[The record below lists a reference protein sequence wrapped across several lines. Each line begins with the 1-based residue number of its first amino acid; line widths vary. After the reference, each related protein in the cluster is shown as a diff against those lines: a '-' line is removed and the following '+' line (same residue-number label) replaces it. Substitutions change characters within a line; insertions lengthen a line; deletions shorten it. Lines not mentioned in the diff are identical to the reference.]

1 MKLDSVVRIQEIEIE
16 NFKNVLN
23 GVITFES
30 YKKRNIFQ
38 DSHNSDIVGLYGQ
51 NGSGKTSLVE
61 AIDILKSVLL
71 GQKLSNNIRNLISYD
86 KKYCGLKFTFLIK
99 IDKNKY
105 IVKYGFKLT
114 YNAEEDKIEVL
125 EETLKYSEIDVVNKK
140 ILSTKSIIEFNMND
154 KTIFKPLKNYNLIV
168 NNNSINKTELI
179 VAKELAKENSTSFIF
194 SKRCIKLF
202 KESFENENKVF
213 IDIINSLCNFGLKS
227 FVIKNNYLG
236 HIDLGTIMPFSFLV
250 KSEKGVAQG
259 TIAFSLFETNRVP
272 INIFNILDKII
283 IQINTV
289 LSSLIPGLTIETKEI
304 NEELMEN
311 GNVGKVFELLSV
323 RENIKIPLK
332 YESDGIK
339 KIISILSALIA
350 MYNNEKICVVID
362 EMDSGIFEF
371 LLGELLGVL
380 KEKAKGQLI
389 FTSHNLRAL
398 EVLDKNDIIF
408 TTTNPNNRYI
418 KMKNVKKTNNLRD
431 FYLREIFL
439 GDQNEP
445 IYNKTKSYAI
455 SRAFRKAGNYEQK

>member
-1 MKLDSVVRIQEIEIE
+1 MKLDSVVRIQEIEVE

-30 YKKRNIFQ
+30 YKKRNFFQ

-86 KKYCGLKFTFLIK
+86 KKYCRLKFTFLIK
-99 IDKNKY
+99 LDKKKY
-105 IVKYGFKLT
+105 IVKYGFKLI

-125 EETLKYSEIDVVNKK
+125 EETLKYSEIDVANKK

-168 NNNSINKTELI
+168 NNNVNRTELI

-202 KESFENENKVF
+202 KESFKNENKVF
-213 IDIINSLCNFGLKS
+213 IDIINSLYNFGLKS
-227 FVIKNNYLG
+227 FVIKNDYLG
-236 HIDLGTIMPFSFLV
+236 HIDLGTIMPFSFSV
-250 KSEKGVAQG
+250 KNEKGVAQG
-259 TIAFSLFETNRVP
+259 TMAFSLFETNRVP

-289 LSSLIPGLTIETKEI
+289 LSSLIPGLTIKIKEI

-323 RENIKIPLK
+323 RENVKIPLK

-350 MYNNEKICVVID
+350 MYNNENICIVID

-371 LLGELLGVL
+371 LLGEILVVL

-439 GDQNEP
+439 GNQKEP

>member
-1 MKLDSVVRIQEIEIE
+1 MSSVVRIQEIEIE

-30 YKKRNIFQ
+30 YKKRNFFQ

-61 AIDILKSVLL
+61 AIDILKLVLL
-71 GQKLSNNIRNLISYD
+71 GQELSNNIRNLISYD
-86 KKYCGLKFTFLIK
+86 KKYCRLKFTFLIK

-114 YNAEEDKIEVL
+114 YNEEEDKIEVL
-125 EETLKYSEIDVVNKK
+125 EEIIKYSEIDVANKK

-202 KESFENENKVF
+202 KESFVNENKVF

-250 KSEKGVAQG
+250 KSAKGVAQG
-259 TIAFSLFETNRVP
+259 TIAFSLFETNMVP

-380 KEKAKGQLI
+380 KEKAEGQLI

-439 GDQNEP
+439 GGQNEP

>member
-1 MKLDSVVRIQEIEIE
+1 MKLDSVVRIQEIEVE

-30 YKKRNIFQ
+30 YKKRNFFQ

-86 KKYCGLKFTFLIK
+86 KKYCRLKFTFLIK
-99 IDKNKY
+99 LDKKKY
-105 IVKYGFKLT
+105 IVKYGFKLI

-125 EETLKYSEIDVVNKK
+125 EETLKYSEIDVANKK

-168 NNNSINKTELI
+168 NNNVNRTELI

-202 KESFENENKVF
+202 KESFKNENKVF
-213 IDIINSLCNFGLKS
+213 IDIINSLYNFGLKS
-227 FVIKNNYLG
+227 FVIKNDYLG
-236 HIDLGTIMPFSFLV
+236 HIDLGTIMPFSFSV
-250 KSEKGVAQG
+250 KNEKEVAQG
-259 TIAFSLFETNRVP
+259 TMAFSLFETNRVP

-289 LSSLIPGLTIETKEI
+289 LSSLIPGLTIKIKEI

-323 RENIKIPLK
+323 RENVKIPLK

-350 MYNNEKICVVID
+350 MYNNENICIVID

-371 LLGELLGVL
+371 LLGELLRVL
-380 KEKAKGQLI
+380 KEKAEGQLI

-439 GDQNEP
+439 GNQKEP
-445 IYNKTKSYAI
+445 IYNKTKSYVI
-455 SRAFRKAGNYEQK
+455 SRAFRKAGNYEQE

>member
-1 MKLDSVVRIQEIEIE
+1 MKLDSVVRIQEIEVE

-30 YKKRNIFQ
+30 YKKRNFFQ

-86 KKYCGLKFTFLIK
+86 KKYCRLKFTFLIK
-99 IDKNKY
+99 LDKKKY
-105 IVKYGFKLT
+105 IVKYGFKLI

-125 EETLKYSEIDVVNKK
+125 EETLKYSEIDVANKK

-168 NNNSINKTELI
+168 NNNVNRTELI

-202 KESFENENKVF
+202 KESFKNENKVF
-213 IDIINSLCNFGLKS
+213 IDIINSLYNFGLKS
-227 FVIKNNYLG
+227 FVIKNDYLG
-236 HIDLGTIMPFSFLV
+236 HIDLGTIMPFSFSV
-250 KSEKGVAQG
+250 KNEKGVAQG
-259 TIAFSLFETNRVP
+259 TMAFSLFETNRVP

-289 LSSLIPGLTIETKEI
+289 LSSLIPGLTIKIKEI

-323 RENIKIPLK
+323 RENVKIPLK

-350 MYNNEKICVVID
+350 MYNNENICIVID

-371 LLGELLGVL
+371 LLGELLRVL
-380 KEKAKGQLI
+380 KEKAEGQLI

-439 GDQNEP
+439 GNQKEP
-445 IYNKTKSYAI
+445 IYNKTKSYVI
-455 SRAFRKAGNYEQK
+455 SRAFRKAGNYEQE

>member
-1 MKLDSVVRIQEIEIE
+1 MKLDSVVRIQEIEVE

-30 YKKRNIFQ
+30 YKKRNFFQ

-86 KKYCGLKFTFLIK
+86 KKYCRLKFTFLIK
-99 IDKNKY
+99 LDKKKY
-105 IVKYGFKLT
+105 IVKYGFKLI

-125 EETLKYSEIDVVNKK
+125 EETLKYSEIDVANKK

-168 NNNSINKTELI
+168 NNNVNRTELI

-202 KESFENENKVF
+202 KESFKNENKVF
-213 IDIINSLCNFGLKS
+213 IDIINSLYNFGLKS
-227 FVIKNNYLG
+227 FVIKNDYLG
-236 HIDLGTIMPFSFLV
+236 HIDLGTIMPFSFSV
-250 KSEKGVAQG
+250 KNEKGVAQG

-289 LSSLIPGLTIETKEI
+289 LSSLIPGITIKIKEI
-304 NEELMEN
+304 NEQLMEN

-323 RENIKIPLK
+323 RENVKIPLK

-350 MYNNEKICVVID
+350 MYNNENICIVID

-371 LLGELLGVL
+371 LLGELLRVL
-380 KEKAKGQLI
+380 KEKAEGQLI

-439 GDQNEP
+439 GNQKEP

-455 SRAFRKAGNYEQK
+455 SRAFRKAGNYEQE

>member
-1 MKLDSVVRIQEIEIE
+1 MKLDSVVRIQEIEVE

-30 YKKRNIFQ
+30 YKKRNFFQ

-86 KKYCGLKFTFLIK
+86 KKYCRLKFTFLIK
-99 IDKNKY
+99 LDKKKY
-105 IVKYGFKLT
+105 IVKYGFKLI

-125 EETLKYSEIDVVNKK
+125 EETLKYSEIDVANKK

-168 NNNSINKTELI
+168 NNNVNRTELI

-202 KESFENENKVF
+202 KESFKNENKVF
-213 IDIINSLCNFGLKS
+213 IDIINSLYNFGLKS
-227 FVIKNNYLG
+227 FVIKNDYLG
-236 HIDLGTIMPFSFLV
+236 HIDLGTIMPFSFSV
-250 KSEKGVAQG
+250 KNEKGVAQG
-259 TIAFSLFETNRVP
+259 TMAFSLFETNRVP

-289 LSSLIPGLTIETKEI
+289 LSSLIPGLTIKIKEI

-323 RENIKIPLK
+323 RENVKIPLK

-350 MYNNEKICVVID
+350 MYNNENICIVID

-371 LLGELLGVL
+371 LLGELLRVL
-380 KEKAKGQLI
+380 KEKAEGQLI

-439 GDQNEP
+439 GNQKEP

>member
-1 MKLDSVVRIQEIEIE
+1 MKLDSVVRIQEIEVE

-30 YKKRNIFQ
+30 YKKRNFFQ

-86 KKYCGLKFTFLIK
+86 KKYCRLKFTFLIK
-99 IDKNKY
+99 LDKKKY
-105 IVKYGFKLT
+105 IVKYGFKLI

-125 EETLKYSEIDVVNKK
+125 EETLKYSEIDVANKK

-168 NNNSINKTELI
+168 NNNVNRTELI

-194 SKRCIKLF
+194 SKRFIKLF
-202 KESFENENKVF
+202 KESFKNENKVF
-213 IDIINSLCNFGLKS
+213 IDIINSLYNFGLKS
-227 FVIKNNYLG
+227 FVIKNDYLG
-236 HIDLGTIMPFSFLV
+236 HIDLGTIMPFSFSV
-250 KSEKGVAQG
+250 KNEKGVAQG

-289 LSSLIPGLTIETKEI
+289 LSSLIPGITIKIKEI

-323 RENIKIPLK
+323 RENVKIPLK

-350 MYNNEKICVVID
+350 MYNNENICIVID

-371 LLGELLGVL
+371 LLGELLRVL
-380 KEKAKGQLI
+380 KEKAEGQLI

-439 GDQNEP
+439 GNQKEP

-455 SRAFRKAGNYEQK
+455 SRAFRKAGNYEQE

>member
-1 MKLDSVVRIQEIEIE
+1 MKLDSVVRIQEIEVE

-30 YKKRNIFQ
+30 YKKRNFFQ

-86 KKYCGLKFTFLIK
+86 KKYCRLKFTFLIK
-99 IDKNKY
+99 LDKKKY
-105 IVKYGFKLT
+105 IVKYGFKLI

-125 EETLKYSEIDVVNKK
+125 EETLKYSEIDVANKK

-168 NNNSINKTELI
+168 NNNVNRTELI

-202 KESFENENKVF
+202 KESFKNENKVF
-213 IDIINSLCNFGLKS
+213 IDIINSLYNFGLKS
-227 FVIKNNYLG
+227 FVIKNDYLG
-236 HIDLGTIMPFSFLV
+236 HIDLGTIMPFSFSV
-250 KSEKGVAQG
+250 KNEKGVAQG
-259 TIAFSLFETNRVP
+259 TMAFSLFETNRVP

-289 LSSLIPGLTIETKEI
+289 LSSLIPGLTIKIKEI

-323 RENIKIPLK
+323 RENVKIPLK

-350 MYNNEKICVVID
+350 MYNNENICIVID

-371 LLGELLGVL
+371 LLGELLRVL
-380 KEKAKGQLI
+380 KEKAEGQLI

-408 TTTNPNNRYI
+408 TTTNPTNRYI

-439 GDQNEP
+439 GNQKEP
-445 IYNKTKSYAI
+445 IYNKTKSYVI
-455 SRAFRKAGNYEQK
+455 SRAFRKAGNYEQE

>member
-1 MKLDSVVRIQEIEIE
+1 MKLDSVVRIQEIEVE

-30 YKKRNIFQ
+30 YKKRNFFQ

-86 KKYCGLKFTFLIK
+86 KKYCRLKFTFLIK
-99 IDKNKY
+99 LDKKKY
-105 IVKYGFKLT
+105 IVKYGFKLI

-125 EETLKYSEIDVVNKK
+125 EETLKYSEIDVANKK

-168 NNNSINKTELI
+168 NNNVNRTELI

-202 KESFENENKVF
+202 KESFKNENKVF
-213 IDIINSLCNFGLKS
+213 IDIINSLYNFGLKS
-227 FVIKNNYLG
+227 FVIKNDYLG
-236 HIDLGTIMPFSFLV
+236 HIDLGTIMPFSFSV
-250 KSEKGVAQG
+250 KNEKGVAQG

-289 LSSLIPGLTIETKEI
+289 LSSLIPGLTIKIKEI

-323 RENIKIPLK
+323 RENVKIPLK

-350 MYNNEKICVVID
+350 MYNNENICIVID

-371 LLGELLGVL
+371 LLGEILVVL

-439 GDQNEP
+439 GNQKEP

-455 SRAFRKAGNYEQK
+455 SRAFRKAGNYEQE

>member
-1 MKLDSVVRIQEIEIE
+1 MKLDSVVRIQEIEVE

-30 YKKRNIFQ
+30 YKKRNFFQ

-71 GQKLSNNIRNLISYD
+71 GKKLSNKIKNLISYD
-86 KKYCGLKFTFLIK
+86 KKYCGLKLTFLIK

-105 IVKYGFKLT
+105 IVKYGFKLI

-125 EETLKYSEIDVVNKK
+125 EETLKYSEIDVANKK

-168 NNNSINKTELI
+168 NNNINKTELI

-194 SKRCIKLF
+194 CKRCIKLF
-202 KESFENENKVF
+202 KESFKNENKVF
-213 IDIINSLCNFGLKS
+213 IDIINSLYNFGLKS
-227 FVIKNNYLG
+227 FVIKNDYLG
-236 HIDLGTIMPFSFLV
+236 HIDLGTIMPFSFSV
-250 KSEKGVAQG
+250 KNEKGLAQG

-289 LSSLIPGLTIETKEI
+289 LSSLIPGLTIKIKEI

-323 RENIKIPLK
+323 RENVKIPLK

-350 MYNNEKICVVID
+350 MYNNENICIVID

-371 LLGELLGVL
+371 LLGELLRVL
-380 KEKAKGQLI
+380 KEKAEGQLI

-439 GDQNEP
+439 GNQKEP
-445 IYNKTKSYAI
+445 IYNKTKSYVI
-455 SRAFRKAGNYEQK
+455 SRAFRKAGNYEQE

>member
-1 MKLDSVVRIQEIEIE
+1 MKLDSVVRIQEIEVE

-30 YKKRNIFQ
+30 YKKRNFFQ

-86 KKYCGLKFTFLIK
+86 KKYCRLKFTFLIK
-99 IDKNKY
+99 LDKKKY
-105 IVKYGFKLT
+105 IVKYGFKLI

-125 EETLKYSEIDVVNKK
+125 EETLKYSEIDVANKK

-168 NNNSINKTELI
+168 NNNVNRTELI

-202 KESFENENKVF
+202 KESFKNENKVF
-213 IDIINSLCNFGLKS
+213 IDIINSLYNFGLKS
-227 FVIKNNYLG
+227 FVIKNDYLG
-236 HIDLGTIMPFSFLV
+236 HIDLGTIMPFSFSV
-250 KSEKGVAQG
+250 KNEKEVAQG
-259 TIAFSLFETNRVP
+259 TMAFSLFETNRVP

-289 LSSLIPGLTIETKEI
+289 LSSLIPGLTIKIKEI

-323 RENIKIPLK
+323 RENVKIPLK

-350 MYNNEKICVVID
+350 MYNNENICIVID

-371 LLGELLGVL
+371 LLGELLRVL
-380 KEKAKGQLI
+380 KEKAEGQLI

-408 TTTNPNNRYI
+408 TTTNPTNRYI

-439 GDQNEP
+439 GNQKEP
-445 IYNKTKSYAI
+445 IYNKTKSYVI
-455 SRAFRKAGNYEQK
+455 SRAFRKAGNYEQE

>member
-1 MKLDSVVRIQEIEIE
+1 M
-16 NFKNVLN
+16 
-23 GVITFES
+23 
-30 YKKRNIFQ
+30 
-38 DSHNSDIVGLYGQ
+38 
-51 NGSGKTSLVE
+51 
-61 AIDILKSVLL
+61 L
-71 GQKLSNNIRNLISYD
+71 GQELSNSIRNLISYD
-86 KKYCGLKFTFLIK
+86 KKYCRLKFTFLIK
-99 IDKNKY
+99 LDKKKY
-105 IVKYGFKLT
+105 IVKYGFKLI

-125 EETLKYSEIDVVNKK
+125 EETLKYSEIDVANKK

-168 NNNSINKTELI
+168 NNNVNRTELI

-202 KESFENENKVF
+202 KESFKNENKVF
-213 IDIINSLCNFGLKS
+213 IDIINSLYNFGLKS
-227 FVIKNNYLG
+227 FVIKNDYLG
-236 HIDLGTIMPFSFLV
+236 HIDLGTIMPFSFSV
-250 KSEKGVAQG
+250 KNEKEVAQG
-259 TIAFSLFETNRVP
+259 TMAFSLFETNRVP

-289 LSSLIPGLTIETKEI
+289 LSSLIPGLTIKIKEI

-323 RENIKIPLK
+323 RENVKIPLK

-350 MYNNEKICVVID
+350 MYNNENICIVID

-371 LLGELLGVL
+371 LLGELLRVL
-380 KEKAKGQLI
+380 KEKAEGQLI

-408 TTTNPNNRYI
+408 TTTNPTNRYI

-439 GDQNEP
+439 GNQKEP
-445 IYNKTKSYAI
+445 IYNKTKSYVI
-455 SRAFRKAGNYEQK
+455 SRAFRKAGNYEQE

>member
-1 MKLDSVVRIQEIEIE
+1 MDSVVRIQEIEVE

-30 YKKRNIFQ
+30 YKKRNFFQ

-86 KKYCGLKFTFLIK
+86 KKYCRLKFTFLIK
-99 IDKNKY
+99 LDKKKY
-105 IVKYGFKLT
+105 IVKYGFKLI

-125 EETLKYSEIDVVNKK
+125 EETLKYSEIDVANKK

-168 NNNSINKTELI
+168 NNNVNRTELI

-202 KESFENENKVF
+202 KESFKNENKVF
-213 IDIINSLCNFGLKS
+213 IDIINSLYNFGLKS
-227 FVIKNNYLG
+227 FVIKNDYLG
-236 HIDLGTIMPFSFLV
+236 HIDLGTIMPFSFSV
-250 KSEKGVAQG
+250 KNEKGVAQG
-259 TIAFSLFETNRVP
+259 TMAFSLFETNRVP

-289 LSSLIPGLTIETKEI
+289 LSSLIPGLTIKIKEI

-323 RENIKIPLK
+323 RENVKIPLK

-350 MYNNEKICVVID
+350 MYNNENICIVID

-371 LLGELLGVL
+371 LLGELLRVL
-380 KEKAKGQLI
+380 KEKAEGQLI

-439 GDQNEP
+439 GNQKEP
-445 IYNKTKSYAI
+445 IYNKTKSYVI
-455 SRAFRKAGNYEQK
+455 SRAFRKAGNYEQE

>member
-1 MKLDSVVRIQEIEIE
+1 MKLDSVVRIQEIEVE

-30 YKKRNIFQ
+30 YKKRNFFQ

-86 KKYCGLKFTFLIK
+86 KKYCRLKFTFLIK
-99 IDKNKY
+99 LDKKKY
-105 IVKYGFKLT
+105 IVKYGFKLI

-125 EETLKYSEIDVVNKK
+125 EETLKYSEIDVANKK

-168 NNNSINKTELI
+168 NNNVNRTELI

-202 KESFENENKVF
+202 KESFKNENKVF
-213 IDIINSLCNFGLKS
+213 IDIINSLYNFGLKS
-227 FVIKNNYLG
+227 FVIKNDYLG
-236 HIDLGTIMPFSFLV
+236 HIDLGTIMPFSFSV
-250 KSEKGVAQG
+250 KNEKGVAQG
-259 TIAFSLFETNRVP
+259 TMAFSLFETNRVP

-289 LSSLIPGLTIETKEI
+289 LSSLIPGLTIKIKEI

-323 RENIKIPLK
+323 RENVKIPLK

-350 MYNNEKICVVID
+350 MYNNENICIVID

-371 LLGELLGVL
+371 LLGELLRVL
-380 KEKAKGQLI
+380 KEKAEGQLI

-439 GDQNEP
+439 GNQKEP

-455 SRAFRKAGNYEQK
+455 SRAFRKAGNYEQE

>member
-1 MKLDSVVRIQEIEIE
+1 MKLDSVVRIQEIEVE

-30 YKKRNIFQ
+30 YKKRNFFQ

-86 KKYCGLKFTFLIK
+86 KKYCRLKFTFLIK
-99 IDKNKY
+99 LDKKKY
-105 IVKYGFKLT
+105 IVKYGFKLI

-125 EETLKYSEIDVVNKK
+125 EETLKYSEIDVANKK

-168 NNNSINKTELI
+168 NNNVNRTELI

-202 KESFENENKVF
+202 KESFKNENKVF
-213 IDIINSLCNFGLKS
+213 IDIINSLYNFGLKS
-227 FVIKNNYLG
+227 FVIKNDYLG
-236 HIDLGTIMPFSFLV
+236 HIDLGTIMPFSFSV
-250 KSEKGVAQG
+250 KNEKGVAQG

-289 LSSLIPGLTIETKEI
+289 LSSLIPGITIKIKEI

-323 RENIKIPLK
+323 RENVKIPLK

-350 MYNNEKICVVID
+350 MYNNENICIVID

-371 LLGELLGVL
+371 LLGELLRVL
-380 KEKAKGQLI
+380 KEKAEGQLI

-439 GDQNEP
+439 GNQKEP

-455 SRAFRKAGNYEQK
+455 SRAFRKAGNYEQE

>member
-1 MKLDSVVRIQEIEIE
+1 MDSVVRIQEIEVE

-23 GVITFES
+23 GVVTFES
-30 YKKRNIFQ
+30 YKKRNFFQ
-38 DSHNSDIVGLYGQ
+38 DSHNADIVGLYGQ
-51 NGSGKTSLVE
+51 NGSGKTSLIE

-71 GQKLSNNIRNLISYD
+71 GQELSNKIKNLISYD
-86 KKYCGLKFTFLIK
+86 KKYCKLKFAFLIK
-99 IDKNKY
+99 VDKNKY
-105 IVKYGFKLT
+105 IVKYDFKLT
-114 YNAEEDKIEVL
+114 YNEEDKIEVS
-125 EETLKYSEIDVVNKK
+125 EETLKYSEIDVANKK
-140 ILSTKSIIEFNMND
+140 ILSTKTIIEFNMND
-154 KTIFKPLKNYNLIV
+154 KNMFKPLKNYNLIV
-168 NNNSINKTELI
+168 NNNNINKTELI

-202 KESFENENKVF
+202 KESFKNENKVF
-213 IDIINSLCNFGLKS
+213 IDIINSLCKFGLKS
-227 FVIKNNYLG
+227 FIIKNDYLG
-236 HIDLGTIMPFSFLV
+236 HIDLGTIMPFSFSV
-250 KSEKGVAQG
+250 KNGKEVAQG

-272 INIFNILDKII
+272 INIFKILDEII

-304 NEELMEN
+304 NEELMAN
-311 GNVGKVFELLSV
+311 GKVGKVFELLSV
-323 RENIKIPLK
+323 RENVKIPLK
-332 YESDGIK
+332 YESNGIK

-350 MYNNEKICVVID
+350 MYNNENTCIVID

-380 KEKAKGQLI
+380 KEKAEGQLI

-439 GDQNEP
+439 EDQNEP

>member
-1 MKLDSVVRIQEIEIE
+1 MKLDSVVRIQEIEVE

-30 YKKRNIFQ
+30 YKKRNFFQ

-86 KKYCGLKFTFLIK
+86 KKYCRLKFTFLIK
-99 IDKNKY
+99 LDKKKY
-105 IVKYGFKLT
+105 IVKYGFKLI

-125 EETLKYSEIDVVNKK
+125 EETLKYSEIDVANKK

-168 NNNSINKTELI
+168 NNNVNRTELI

-202 KESFENENKVF
+202 KESFKNENKVF
-213 IDIINSLCNFGLKS
+213 IDIINSLYNFGLKS
-227 FVIKNNYLG
+227 FVIKNDYLG
-236 HIDLGTIMPFSFLV
+236 HIDLGTIMPFSFSV
-250 KSEKGVAQG
+250 KNEKGVAQG
-259 TIAFSLFETNRVP
+259 TMAFSLFETNRVP

-289 LSSLIPGLTIETKEI
+289 LSSLIPGLTIKIKEI

-323 RENIKIPLK
+323 RENVKIPLK

-350 MYNNEKICVVID
+350 MYNNENICIVID

-371 LLGELLGVL
+371 LLGEILVVL

-439 GDQNEP
+439 GNQKEP

-455 SRAFRKAGNYEQK
+455 SRAFRKAGNYEQE

>member
-1 MKLDSVVRIQEIEIE
+1 MKLDSVVRIQEIEVE

-30 YKKRNIFQ
+30 YKKRNFFQ

-86 KKYCGLKFTFLIK
+86 KKYCRLKFTFLIK
-99 IDKNKY
+99 LDKKKY
-105 IVKYGFKLT
+105 IVKYGFKLI
-114 YNAEEDKIEVL
+114 YNSEEDKIEVL
-125 EETLKYSEIDVVNKK
+125 EETLKYSEIDVANKK

-168 NNNSINKTELI
+168 NNNVNRTELI

-202 KESFENENKVF
+202 KESFKNENKVF
-213 IDIINSLCNFGLKS
+213 IDIINSLYNFGLKS
-227 FVIKNNYLG
+227 FVIKNDYLG
-236 HIDLGTIMPFSFLV
+236 HIDLGTIMPFSFSV
-250 KSEKGVAQG
+250 KNEKGVAQG
-259 TIAFSLFETNRVP
+259 TMAFSLFETNRVP

-289 LSSLIPGLTIETKEI
+289 LSSLIPGLTIKIKEI

-323 RENIKIPLK
+323 RENVKIPLK

-350 MYNNEKICVVID
+350 MYNNENICIVID

-371 LLGELLGVL
+371 LLGELLRVL
-380 KEKAKGQLI
+380 KEKAEGQLI

-439 GDQNEP
+439 GNQKEP
-445 IYNKTKSYAI
+445 IYNKTKSYVI
-455 SRAFRKAGNYEQK
+455 SRAFRKAGNYEQE

>member
-1 MKLDSVVRIQEIEIE
+1 MKLDSVVRIQEIEVE

-30 YKKRNIFQ
+30 YKKRNFFQ

-86 KKYCGLKFTFLIK
+86 KKYCRLKFTFLIK
-99 IDKNKY
+99 LDKKKY
-105 IVKYGFKLT
+105 IVKYGFKLI

-125 EETLKYSEIDVVNKK
+125 EETLKYSEIDVANKK

-168 NNNSINKTELI
+168 NNNVNRTELI

-202 KESFENENKVF
+202 KESFKNENKVF
-213 IDIINSLCNFGLKS
+213 IDIINSLYNFGLKS
-227 FVIKNNYLG
+227 FVIKNDYLG
-236 HIDLGTIMPFSFLV
+236 HIDLGTIMPFSFSV
-250 KSEKGVAQG
+250 KNEKGVAQG

-272 INIFNILDKII
+272 INIFNILYKII

-289 LSSLIPGLTIETKEI
+289 LSSLIPGITIKIKEI

-323 RENIKIPLK
+323 RENVKIPLK

-350 MYNNEKICVVID
+350 MYNNENICIVID

-371 LLGELLGVL
+371 LLGELLRVL
-380 KEKAKGQLI
+380 KEKAEGQLI

-439 GDQNEP
+439 GNQKEP

-455 SRAFRKAGNYEQK
+455 SRAFRKAGNYEQE

>member
-1 MKLDSVVRIQEIEIE
+1 MDSVVRIQEIEIE

-30 YKKRNIFQ
+30 YKKRNFFQ
-38 DSHNSDIVGLYGQ
+38 DSHNSDIIGLYGQ

-86 KKYCGLKFTFLIK
+86 KKYCRLKFTFLIK

-114 YNAEEDKIEVL
+114 YNEEEDKIEVL
-125 EETLKYSEIDVVNKK
+125 EEIIKYSEIDVANKK

-202 KESFENENKVF
+202 KESFVNENKVF

-250 KSEKGVAQG
+250 KSAKGVAQG
-259 TIAFSLFETNRVP
+259 TIAFSLFETNMVP

-380 KEKAKGQLI
+380 KEKAEGQLI

-439 GDQNEP
+439 GGQNEP

>member
-1 MKLDSVVRIQEIEIE
+1 MKLDSVVRIQEIEVE

-30 YKKRNIFQ
+30 YKKRNFFQ

-86 KKYCGLKFTFLIK
+86 KKYCRLKFTFLIK
-99 IDKNKY
+99 LDKKKY
-105 IVKYGFKLT
+105 IVKYGFKLI

-125 EETLKYSEIDVVNKK
+125 EETLKYSEIDVANKK

-168 NNNSINKTELI
+168 NNNVNRTELI

-202 KESFENENKVF
+202 KESFKNENKVF
-213 IDIINSLCNFGLKS
+213 IDIINSLYNFGLKS
-227 FVIKNNYLG
+227 FVIKNDYLG
-236 HIDLGTIMPFSFLV
+236 HIDLGTIMPFSFSV
-250 KSEKGVAQG
+250 KNEKGVAQG

-289 LSSLIPGLTIETKEI
+289 LSSLIPGLTIKIKEI

-323 RENIKIPLK
+323 RENVKIPLK

-350 MYNNEKICVVID
+350 MYNNENICIVID

-371 LLGELLGVL
+371 LLGELLRVL
-380 KEKAKGQLI
+380 KEKAEGQLI

-408 TTTNPNNRYI
+408 TTTNPTNRYI

-439 GDQNEP
+439 GNQKEP
-445 IYNKTKSYAI
+445 IYNKTKSYVI
-455 SRAFRKAGNYEQK
+455 SRAFRKAGNYEQE

>member
-1 MKLDSVVRIQEIEIE
+1 M
-16 NFKNVLN
+16 
-23 GVITFES
+23 
-30 YKKRNIFQ
+30 
-38 DSHNSDIVGLYGQ
+38 
-51 NGSGKTSLVE
+51 
-61 AIDILKSVLL
+61 L

-86 KKYCGLKFTFLIK
+86 KKYCRLKFTFLIK
-99 IDKNKY
+99 LDKKKY
-105 IVKYGFKLT
+105 IVKYGFKLI

-125 EETLKYSEIDVVNKK
+125 EETLKYSEIDVANKK

-168 NNNSINKTELI
+168 NNNVNRTELI

-202 KESFENENKVF
+202 KESFKNENKVF
-213 IDIINSLCNFGLKS
+213 IDIINSLYNFGLKS
-227 FVIKNNYLG
+227 FVIKNDYLG
-236 HIDLGTIMPFSFLV
+236 HIDLGTIMPFSFSV
-250 KSEKGVAQG
+250 KNEKGVAQG
-259 TIAFSLFETNRVP
+259 TMAFSLFETNRVP

-289 LSSLIPGLTIETKEI
+289 LSSLIPGLTIKIKEI

-323 RENIKIPLK
+323 RENVKIPLK

-350 MYNNEKICVVID
+350 MYNNENICIVID

-371 LLGELLGVL
+371 LLGELLRVL

-439 GDQNEP
+439 GNQKEP
-445 IYNKTKSYAI
+445 IYNKTKSYVI
-455 SRAFRKAGNYEQK
+455 SRAFRKAGNYEQE

>member
-1 MKLDSVVRIQEIEIE
+1 MKLDSVVRIQEIEVE

-30 YKKRNIFQ
+30 YKKRNFFQ

-86 KKYCGLKFTFLIK
+86 KKYCRLKFTFLIK
-99 IDKNKY
+99 LDKKKY
-105 IVKYGFKLT
+105 IVKYGFKLI

-125 EETLKYSEIDVVNKK
+125 EETLKYSEIDVANKK

-154 KTIFKPLKNYNLIV
+154 KTIFRPLKNYNLIV
-168 NNNSINKTELI
+168 NNNVNRTELI

-202 KESFENENKVF
+202 KESFKNENKVF
-213 IDIINSLCNFGLKS
+213 IDIINSLYNFGLKS
-227 FVIKNNYLG
+227 FVIKNDYLG
-236 HIDLGTIMPFSFLV
+236 HIDLGTIMPFSFSV
-250 KSEKGVAQG
+250 KNEKGVAQG
-259 TIAFSLFETNRVP
+259 TMAFSLFETNRVP

-289 LSSLIPGLTIETKEI
+289 LSSLIPGLTIKIKEI

-323 RENIKIPLK
+323 RENVKIPLK

-350 MYNNEKICVVID
+350 MYNNENICIVID

-371 LLGELLGVL
+371 LLGELLRVL
-380 KEKAKGQLI
+380 KEKAEGQLI

-439 GDQNEP
+439 GNQKEP
-445 IYNKTKSYAI
+445 IYNKTKSYVI
-455 SRAFRKAGNYEQK
+455 SRAFRKAGNYEQE

>member
-1 MKLDSVVRIQEIEIE
+1 M
-16 NFKNVLN
+16 
-23 GVITFES
+23 
-30 YKKRNIFQ
+30 
-38 DSHNSDIVGLYGQ
+38 
-51 NGSGKTSLVE
+51 
-61 AIDILKSVLL
+61 L
-71 GQKLSNNIRNLISYD
+71 GQELSNSIRNLISYD
-86 KKYCGLKFTFLIK
+86 KKYCRLKFTFLIK

-114 YNAEEDKIEVL
+114 YNEEEDKIEVL
-125 EETLKYSEIDVVNKK
+125 EEIIKYSEIDVANKK

-250 KSEKGVAQG
+250 KNDKGVAQG

-380 KEKAKGQLI
+380 KEKAEGQLI

-439 GDQNEP
+439 GGQNEP

>member
-1 MKLDSVVRIQEIEIE
+1 MKLDSVVRIQEIEVE

-30 YKKRNIFQ
+30 YKKRNFFQ

-86 KKYCGLKFTFLIK
+86 KKYCRLKFTFLIK
-99 IDKNKY
+99 LDKKKY
-105 IVKYGFKLT
+105 IVKYGFKLI

-125 EETLKYSEIDVVNKK
+125 EETLKYSEIDVANKK

-168 NNNSINKTELI
+168 NNNVNRTELI

-202 KESFENENKVF
+202 KESFKNEHKVF
-213 IDIINSLCNFGLKS
+213 IDIINSLYNFGLKS
-227 FVIKNNYLG
+227 FVIKNDYLG
-236 HIDLGTIMPFSFLV
+236 HIDLGTIMPFSFSV
-250 KSEKGVAQG
+250 KNEKGVAQG
-259 TIAFSLFETNRVP
+259 TMAFSLFETNRVP

-289 LSSLIPGLTIETKEI
+289 LSSLIPGLTIKIKEI

-323 RENIKIPLK
+323 RENVKIPLK

-350 MYNNEKICVVID
+350 MYNNENICIVID

-371 LLGELLGVL
+371 LLGELLRVL
-380 KEKAKGQLI
+380 KEKAEGQLI

-439 GDQNEP
+439 GNQKEP
-445 IYNKTKSYAI
+445 IYNKTKSYVI
-455 SRAFRKAGNYEQK
+455 SRAFRKAGNYEQE